1 MTTPPAPSPAHATLA
16 SGLPVVKL
24 VRGPSTDQG
33 TFGRLVWPGGWCHT
47 VELPWRDNR
56 PQRSCIPPGTYRCAI
71 VNSPKFGRVYGVAN
85 VPGRSHILIHA
96 ANLGGD
102 VDKGWATHLQGCI
115 APADKLGAIAVPAP
129 PEPGSF
135 TTPPPTPGTIPGT
148 RMQRAGLISRP
159 ALRRFMQWAGGKP
172 FILEIT
178 SS

>member
-1 MTTPPAPSPAHATLA
+1 MSQPATTPPAQP

-24 VRGPSTDQG
+24 VRGPSTDHG
-33 TFGRLVWPGGWCHT
+33 TFGRLIWPSGWCHT

-71 VNSPKFGRVYGVAN
+71 VSSPKFGRVYGVAN
-85 VPGRSHILIHA
+85 VPGRSHVLIHA

-102 VDKGWATHLQGCI
+102 VDKGWATHLHGCI
-115 APADKLGAIAVPAP
+115 APCDKLGAIAVPAP

-135 TTPPPTPGTIPGT
+135 TTTPPTPGTSPGT

-159 ALRRFMQWAGGKP
+159 ALRRFMTWAGGKP